1 MAAGQDVWSDAT
13 VTAALSAPDRAPAK
27 ASAQLIIRMAGT
39 GAEPVLAVADDGQR
53 YWLKWPGNPHGNLS
67 LLHEVVVAAVGEL
80 LGAPVRRISLISV
93 DAALVTD
100 TYAKDGRRLPTG
112 LYAGSELLADVEENT
127 VIDGVRRDGNSS
139 RFAYFLALW
148 DLCLGTDLQ
157 LLYHLAANDQV
168 WSIDH
173 GLWFDSLEV
182 NWSPEHLAKR
192 DGLPWDWPDTAEGQ
206 PFSADALR
214 GAAAAVD
221 ALTCKDLADVM
232 SGVPL
237 TWSIADGTLLTLARF
252 IYERRSAV
260 SERLRE
266 AAERYS

>member
-1 MAAGQDVWSDAT
+1 MAAGQGTWSDAT
-13 VTAALSAPDRAPAK
+13 VTAALNLPDRAPAK
-27 ASAQLIIRMAGT
+27 ASAQLVITVADT
-39 GAEPVLAVADDGQR
+39 GAKPMLAVADDGRR

-67 LLHEVVVAAVGEL
+67 LAHEVVVAAVGEL

-100 TYAKDGRRLPTG
+100 TYADGRRLPAG
-112 LYAGSELLADVEENT
+112 LYAGSELLTDVEENT
-127 VIDGVRRDGNSS
+127 VITGVRRDGNAN

-173 GLWFDSLEV
+173 GLWFDSLEGD
-182 NWSPEHLAKR
+182 WSPELLAKR

-206 PFSADALR
+206 PFSADALI
-214 GAAAAVD
+214 GAAAAIE
-221 ALTCKDLADVM
+221 ALTCNDLAAVL

-237 TWSIADGTLLTLARF
+237 TWGIADETLLTLARF
-252 IYERRSAV
+252 IYERRPAV